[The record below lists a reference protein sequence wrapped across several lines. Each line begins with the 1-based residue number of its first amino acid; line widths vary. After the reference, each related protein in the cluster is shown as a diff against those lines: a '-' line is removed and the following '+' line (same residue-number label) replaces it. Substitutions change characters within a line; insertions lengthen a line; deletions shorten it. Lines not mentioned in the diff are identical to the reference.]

1 MRRFVIISGFICAII
16 AVIIGVTPLYK
27 LSIIPSILA
36 IISLGILWYVSKK
49 NNNPSKFIQY
59 IGILIVIA
67 ISMSIYKTVFNNNE
81 LQNTEELEQ
90 KEDESVEDSI
100 EILED
105 LDIEE

>member
-1 MRRFVIISGFICAII
+1 MRKLVIVSGFICGIL

-27 LSIIPSILA
+27 LSIIPSVIA
-36 IISLGILWYVSKK
+36 IICLGVLWYITKK
-49 NNNPSKFIQY
+49 NENPSKFIQY

-81 LQNTEELEQ
+81 LQNTEELEL
-90 KEDESVEDSI
+90 KEEESVDDSI